1 MESLSAAPWLR
12 RALVGALLTGLVL
25 LGFIVLQDFIVPAI
39 WAGILS
45 YTTWNI
51 HMRMVGWC
59 GHNRTLGALAMTLL
73 LAALLVVPTLGIVL
87 VLQSELASATRDI
100 MGAISTQRTL
110 PEFLL
115 KLPVVGSWMA
125 DFSQRMQ
132 NDPQALRDTLQ
143 SLFNSSFGKVSAVVG
158 DVGRNLAKL
167 LVTVVSL
174 FFFYRDGDELAQQ
187 VRAVL
192 TQIVGKRA
200 DDYLTA
206 IGQTVKGVLLSLVLC
221 ALAQGTLATI
231 GYWLAGVPAP
241 FAAGIA
247 TTLAALIPFATPIV
261 WGSIVAW
268 LFATGHSTAGA
279 LLLLW
284 CATAVTWIDNLIR
297 PLVIGGTAGIP
308 FLLVIFGVLGGLGA
322 FGLVGMFV
330 GPVILAVLLAVWREW
345 RTTQAPAPGAAG

>member
-1 MESLSAAPWLR
+1 MEPLSAAPWLR
-12 RALVGALLTGLVL
+12 RALVGALLAGLVL
-25 LGFIVLQDFIVPAI
+25 LGIIVLQDFIVPAI

-45 YTTWNI
+45 FTTWNI

-59 GHNRTLGALAMTLL
+59 GQSRTLGALAMTLL
-73 LAALLVVPTLGIVL
+73 LTALLVVPMLGIVL
-87 VLQSELASATRDI
+87 VLQSELANATRDI
-100 MGAISTQRTL
+100 MSAISTQRAL
-110 PEFLL
+110 PQFLL
-115 KLPVVGSWMA
+115 KLPVVGSWMN

-132 NDPQALRDTLQ
+132 SDPQALRDTLQ

-158 DVGRNLAKL
+158 EFGRNLAKL
-167 LVTVVSL
+167 LITVVSL
-174 FFFYRDGDELAQQ
+174 FFFYRDGDELARQ
-187 VRAVL
+187 VRTVL
-192 TQIVGKRA
+192 TQIVGQRT

-221 ALAQGTLATI
+221 ALAQGALATI
-231 GYWLAGVPAP
+231 GYWLAAVPAP
-241 FAAGIA
+241 FTAGVA

-268 LFATGHSTAGA
+268 LFATGHTTAGA

-345 RTTQAPAPGAAG
+345 RTTQAPPAAD